1 MLNLLKGLLLTI
13 FYVKY
18 VATDAPFQLV
28 TRAEWLAR
36 PPKEVEHVT
45 LPLGVVFI
53 HHSCFGEAATKARCC
68 REVRNIQTFHIDG
81 RGRDICLETLG
92 AKINYYDK

>member
-1 MLNLLKGLLLTI
+1 MYALCCRQCLLISI
-13 FYVKY
+13 FSRVVC

-45 LPLGVVFI
+45 PPLGVVFI
-53 HHSCFGEAATKARCC
+53 HHACSGEAATKARCC
-68 REVRNIQTFHIDG
+68 REVRYIQTFHMDG
-81 RGRDICLETLG
+81 RGTCKHLP
-92 AKINYYDK
+92 ANF